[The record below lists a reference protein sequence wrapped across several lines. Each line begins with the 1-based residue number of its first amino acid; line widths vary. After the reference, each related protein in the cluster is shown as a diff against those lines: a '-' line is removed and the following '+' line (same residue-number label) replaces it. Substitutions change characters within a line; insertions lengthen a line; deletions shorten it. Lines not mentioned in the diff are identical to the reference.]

1 MAAHERRW
9 IMRRFT
15 VAVTMFSVIGLLLTA
30 GAFAQVGTPP
40 PAPPTPAPPV
50 TLQSMTEWHGSQ
62 IIGMDVK
69 NQQGEELGE
78 VAELVLD
85 PRDAKIKS
93 VVIASGG
100 VLGIGAKKVAV
111 PWDQVKP
118 ASDGQAFVVT
128 MTREELQQAPQWE
141 TAAEKASRS
150 TPPATMP
157 PRAPGQ

>member
-1 MAAHERRW
+1 
-9 IMRRFT
+9 
-15 VAVTMFSVIGLLLTA
+15 VADPMIEA
-30 GAFAQVGTPP
+30 
-40 PAPPTPAPPV
+40 
-50 TLQSMTEWHGSQ
+50 
-62 IIGMDVK
+62 DVK

-93 VVIASGG
+93 VVISSGG

-111 PWDQVKP
+111 PWDHVKP
-118 ASDGQAFVVT
+118 ASDEQAFVVT

-150 TPPATMP
+150 TPPATTP